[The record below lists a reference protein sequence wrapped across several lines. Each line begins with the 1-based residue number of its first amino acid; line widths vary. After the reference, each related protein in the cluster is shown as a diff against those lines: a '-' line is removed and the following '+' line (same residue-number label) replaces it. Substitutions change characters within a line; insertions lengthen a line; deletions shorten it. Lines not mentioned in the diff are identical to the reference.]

1 MAVHHENRIV
11 PFVPELLYAVVAD
24 VERYPEFVPGCQG
37 LKILSRETSGGQETL
52 RAEMVVGSGPL
63 RMSYISRVVFDPAS
77 MAITVTQD
85 SGPFRKLE
93 NRWRFTSVEGK
104 TEVDFYIEF
113 LFRNPLFEAA
123 MGAVFT
129 QQVSRIS
136 HAFEARA
143 ATLVAA

>member
-11 PFVPELLYAVVAD
+11 PYAPELLYAVVAD
-24 VERYPEFVPGCQG
+24 IECYPAFVPGCQG
-37 LKILSRETSGGQETL
+37 LKILSRETFGEQDIL
-52 RAEMVVGSGPL
+52 RAEMMVGSGPL
-63 RMSYISRVVFDPAS
+63 RMSYVSRVLLDPSART
-77 MAITVTQD
+77 ITVTQD

-93 NRWRFTSVEGK
+93 NRWRFTPSAGG

-113 LFRNPLFEAA
+113 IFRNPLFEAA

-136 HAFEARA
+136 RAFEARA
-143 ATLVAA
+143 ATLVTA